1 MRPRCTGSRLCG
13 PPSGDLHL
21 PRIYPCSSVRCGWGA
36 SHVNRR
42 VYSLS
47 EINAV
52 IRTSIR
58 IEKYGAEFFL
68 DHFSLVGECI
78 LKCGRLNAKEVC

>member
-1 MRPRCTGSRLCG
+1 M
-13 PPSGDLHL
+13 
-21 PRIYPCSSVRCGWGA
+21 
-36 SHVNRR
+36 NRR

-47 EINAV
+47 EITAV

-78 LKCGRLNAKEVC
+78 LECGGLNAKEVCYKSEISVFRTTAASTLRERSIVNSRLPR